1 MGKKG
6 PTRHLKREM
15 TPHFWPIHRKER
27 VWAVRTSP
35 GPHGLKVSSPL
46 LVVIRDFLGY
56 AETAKEATMLI
67 KEGKVLVD
75 GKTRR
80 DVRYS
85 VGLMDV
91 VRLTDSEE
99 YFRVLPEHGGRFV
112 LHPISQDEAKFK
124 LCQIVGKTKV
134 KGSRMQINLHDG
146 RNMVL
151 EDDGEDYSVND
162 IIRLEVPVQEISE
175 HIEFKPGV
183 RAIITGGRSQG
194 TYGIL
199 IGLGSE
205 PGNKRTATVRTQENE
220 DVRTLANYVFAVGTE
235 TPLISL
241 PGGK

>member
-15 TPHFWPIHRKER
+15 TPPFWPIHRKER
-27 VWAVRTSP
+27 VWAVRASP

-80 DVRYS
+80 DIRYS

-91 VRLTDSEE
+91 VHLTDSEE

-124 LCQIVGKTKV
+124 LCQIAGKTKV
-134 KGSRMQINLHDG
+134 KGGRTQINLHDG
-146 RNMVL
+146 RNMIL
-151 EDDGEDYSVND
+151 GNIRDTHRTGLRAREQEDRHSPYTGERRCKDLGKL
-162 IIRLEVPVQEISE
+162 RLRSWNRDPS
-175 HIEFKPGV
+175 H
-183 RAIITGGRSQG
+183 IITRWYVTCTRQSQK
-194 TYGIL
+194 TSYL
-199 IGLGSE
+199 KS
-205 PGNKRTATVRTQENE
+205 PPPKTWR
-220 DVRTLANYVFAVGTE
+220 
-235 TPLISL
+235 
-241 PGGK
+241 K